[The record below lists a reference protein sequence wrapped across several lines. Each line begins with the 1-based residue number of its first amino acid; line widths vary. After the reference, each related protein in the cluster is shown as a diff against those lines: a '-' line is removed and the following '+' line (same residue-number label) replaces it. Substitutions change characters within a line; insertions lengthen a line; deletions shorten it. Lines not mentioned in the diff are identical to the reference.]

1 MGFRSSWAA
10 VERVDLDEALQ
21 GLGWMRTGTVV
32 DQHGLAGVH
41 ALTLGRWAILFAD
54 GAVHTD
60 VLSAADVRRLPARTV
75 FLSHSDTTRC
85 NEIRGADEDR
95 ELWSVVYD
103 PSVSPEPVITG
114 EPPPELERI
123 LDRHRRA
130 QGRGEAGVDDASGVV
145 LELGQ
150 ALVGFRHDKPTAAHG
165 FHAVQPMVPPVG
177 SYRPVGS

>member
-10 VERVDLDEALQ
+10 VDRVDLDEALQ

-54 GAVHTD
+54 GAVHAD

-85 NEIRGADEDR
+85 NEIRGAEDDR
-95 ELWSVVYD
+95 EQWSVVYD
-103 PSVSPEPVITG
+103 PAVSPEPVVAG
-114 EPPPELERI
+114 ELPPELERI
-123 LDRHRRA
+123 LERRRTHRGDA
-130 QGRGEAGVDDASGVV
+130 DDDASGVV
-145 LELGQ
+145 LELGRS
-150 ALVGFRHDKPTAAHG
+150 LVGFRHDRPTAADG
-165 FHAVQPMVPPVG
+165 FHAVQPLVPPVG